1 MFGRITLT
9 KEMYWCFIVCIAIR
23 TVDLLLFQR
32 DIAFYLRTEF
42 CVKFYTEKS
51 ANLYFKFSD
60 VVI

>member
-1 MFGRITLT
+1 
-9 KEMYWCFIVCIAIR
+9 MYWCFIVCIAIR